1 MRNNFL
7 LSMASGAI
15 FAQTEVTGMLLD
27 RYSGMLCVLS
37 CSFSLVVVIYC
48 QISCSE
54 DDDVVV
60 GIFSSM
66 MN

>member
-15 FAQTEVTGMLLD
+15 FAQTEVTGMLLET
-27 RYSGMLCVLS
+27 GML
-37 CSFSLVVVIYC
+37 LVT
-48 QISCSE
+48 
-54 DDDVVV
+54 